1 MIFRKKTENGE
12 FLDIMESLKRFAYT
26 MSGCYF

>member
-12 FLDIMESLKRFAYT
+12 FLDIMEILERFVDT

>member
-1 MIFRKKTENGE
+1 MIFRKKIENGE
-12 FLDIMESLKRFAYT
+12 FLDIMESLERFVDT